1 MVVIVNSVTID
12 TDAVDTVVVFNAAEK
27 SKGGSMPISSCTW
40 FVLLTFFNDDVV
52 VVSSSNAVVFP
63 GSSSTFVAGKLT
75 IVMGLHII
83 TADSITAAAFVGE
96 SCFVHVLAST
106 TVVHLPMLESRS
118 GCTGVGLAV
127 ETCSFN

>member
-1 MVVIVNSVTID
+1 MQLFVQVASQFKLELGLQLIEEVRLMQPTIAVIAST
-12 TDAVDTVVVFNAAEK
+12 
-27 SKGGSMPISSCTW
+27 
-40 FVLLTFFNDDVV
+40 
-52 VVSSSNAVVFP
+52 
-63 GSSSTFVAGKLT
+63 SSTFVAGKPT

>member
-52 VVSSSNAVVFP
+52 VVVSSSNAVVFP
-63 GSSSTFVAGKLT
+63 GSSTTFVARD
-75 IVMGLHII
+75 I
-83 TADSITAAAFVGE
+83 S
-96 SCFVHVLAST
+96 
-106 TVVHLPMLESRS
+106 
-118 GCTGVGLAV
+118 
-127 ETCSFN
+127 